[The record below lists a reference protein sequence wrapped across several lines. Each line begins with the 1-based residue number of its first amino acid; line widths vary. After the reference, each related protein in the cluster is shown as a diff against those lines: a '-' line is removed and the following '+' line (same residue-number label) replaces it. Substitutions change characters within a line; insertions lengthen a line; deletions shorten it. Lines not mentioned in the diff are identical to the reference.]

1 MCQTKHNISSQ
12 VAGGAGVE
20 HASTNEDNAVRFMKN
35 SIAIIA
41 SAFPLRPLFYWY
53 WCILGQ
59 VYIEVV
65 LIQWLEERQ
74 WNPYIDL

>member
-1 MCQTKHNISSQ
+1 MLGIEIQQNKVNKSDLTRMCQTKHNIPSQ

-53 WCILGQ
+53 WCTLG
-59 VYIEVV
+59 
-65 LIQWLEERQ
+65 
-74 WNPYIDL
+74 